1 MSLPVSAPLA
11 GTVTTLAEV
20 PDEVFAAQMVGPGVS
35 VAPDGGGAVLVLAPV
50 GGTIV
55 KLHPHAFV
63 ITVPDGPSV
72 LVHVGIDTV
81 ELKGRHFTLHATQG
95 QVVAAG
101 EPVVTVDVDA
111 VQDAGY
117 SAACPVVV
125 LGAAPDTVDSDVV
138 GRRVEA
144 GDRLYELP

>member
-1 MSLPVSAPLA
+1 MGAPVA

-35 VAPDGGGAVLVLAPV
+35 VAPSGSGPVEVVAPV
-50 GGTIV
+50 AGTIV

-63 ITVPDGPSV
+63 ITAPEGPSV

-81 ELKGRHFTLHATQG
+81 ELKGRHFTVHAEQG
-95 QVVAAG
+95 QEVAAG
-101 EPVVTVDVDA
+101 ETVVTVDLDA

-125 LGAAPDTVDSDVV
+125 LGAAPDSVTSDAV
-138 GRRVEA
+138 GRTVA
-144 GDRLYELP
+144 SGDRLYDLL

>member
-1 MSLPVSAPLA
+1 MTGPVGAPVA

-20 PDEVFAAQMVGPGVS
+20 PDEVFAAQLVGPGVS
-35 VAPDGGGAVLVLAPV
+35 VSPSGPGTVRVVAPV
-50 GGTIV
+50 AGTVV

-81 ELKGRHFTLHATQG
+81 ELKGRHFTLHVEQG
-95 QVVAAG
+95 EQVAAG
-101 EPVVTVDVDA
+101 DAVVTVDLAA

-125 LGAAPDTVDSDVV
+125 LGAAPDSVISDVV
-138 GRRVEA
+138 GCTVET
-144 GDRLYELP
+144 GDRLYDLP

>member
-1 MSLPVSAPLA
+1 MTVPVGAPVA

-35 VAPDGGGAVLVLAPV
+35 VAPSGSGAVPVLAPV

-63 ITVPDGPSV
+63 VTTPEGPSV
-72 LVHVGIDTV
+72 LVHVGLDTV
-81 ELKGRHFTLHATQG
+81 ELKGRHFTLHAEEG
-95 QVVAAG
+95 QQVEAG
-101 EPVVTVDVDA
+101 ETVVTVDLTA

-125 LGAAPDTVDSDVV
+125 LGAAPDSVSSDAV
-138 GRRVEA
+138 GRTVAA
-144 GDRLYELP
+144 GDRLYDLR

>member
-1 MSLPVSAPLA
+1 MSIPVGAPVA

-35 VAPDGGGAVLVLAPV
+35 LAPDGIGAVPVVAPV
-50 GGTIV
+50 GGTV
-55 KLHPHAFV
+55 AKLHPHAFV

-81 ELKGRHFTLHATQG
+81 ELKGRHFTLHAEQGG
-95 QVVAAG
+95 QVSAG
-101 EPVVTVDVDA
+101 ETIVTVDLTA

-125 LGAAPDTVDSDVV
+125 LGAAPDTVTSDAV

-144 GDRLYELP
+144 GDRLYDLA